1 MTMFVVINKII
12 ISIIYLQLCKSHC
25 TIGLVHTETY
35 LIKKQP
41 PFTVI
46 A

>member
-1 MTMFVVINKII
+1 MFVVINKII
-12 ISIIYLQLCKSHC
+12 ISIIYLQLCKSHY
-25 TIGLVHTETY
+25 TIGLVYTVTY

>member
-1 MTMFVVINKII
+1 MTTFVVIDLMIS
-12 ISIIYLQLCKSHC
+12 SIIYLQLCKSQY
-25 TIGLVHTETY
+25 TIGLVYTVTY